1 MEIRHLA
8 STTSSRS
15 YTVANAPFWKSKRA
29 THRSRHGFILT
40 QCTLLP
46 PVFGKFAHQLET
58 RFGIEPR
65 TSPWGTFQEYF
76 GVFCL
81 GLIRST
87 CFYWGVYVSDCS
99 SQTLFVV
106 YKGILRPAWDTRGLF
121 FSTREIPY
129 VTKQLW
135 QDEDEELGQ
144 GAPLSLSLMKN
155 TWGPVFWVLRIY
167 GGEVKDLTLILVE
180 LYIITDFEG
189 ETSRLKKCQCVELVR
204 QSIFFCPLRGYKCSS
219 LAIACVV
226 RWDNWA
232 QVSHGCA
239 INSDCCRIDQR
250 HKNRQQLNVRSTL
263 KKNYICFK
271 MQAINM
277 TTMMNS

>member
-87 CFYWGVYVSDCS
+87 CFYWHSCEEFMYLIAQVKLFLLFTREFFDLPGTLEDCFFPPGKFPMWRSNCGRMKMKNWVKEHLSVSRWWKTPGD
-99 SQTLFVV
+99 
-106 YKGILRPAWDTRGLF
+106 LF
-121 FSTREIPY
+121 F
-129 VTKQLW
+129 
-135 QDEDEELGQ
+135 
-144 GAPLSLSLMKN
+144 
-155 TWGPVFWVLRIY
+155 
-167 GGEVKDLTLILVE
+167 
-180 LYIITDFEG
+180 
-189 ETSRLKKCQCVELVR
+189 
-204 QSIFFCPLRGYKCSS
+204 
-219 LAIACVV
+219 
-226 RWDNWA
+226 
-232 QVSHGCA
+232 GC
-239 INSDCCRIDQR
+239 
-250 HKNRQQLNVRSTL
+250 
-263 KKNYICFK
+263 
-271 MQAINM
+271 
-277 TTMMNS
+277 